1 MRSHDTLAG
10 LACFVARHQDPCVPL
25 CTCLSGLGSDSAMPV
40 LSPFRRR
47 TWHQTRPTQTS
58 LRQHA
63 ESQSVAPR
71 VTGPRAATRAGVGV
85 GIDIESAGE
94 SANVSVADTAAG
106 AKKGAVRPR
115 SSSPRAHKQQ
125 KLSAGEAAVL
135 LHCTGLCPEGN
146 WKSIS
151 PPLPRVQE
159 RHDAFEVHAQAVR
172 DRGPSRLQAAS
183 NPAGREA
190 ALGERCEH
198 RTLWPR
204 PPRQSSAD
212 AAMTS
217 VRCHRHHVWRVRQA
231 LDDRWPTLASHRRWQ
246 QQQQQQQQRENR
258 IKCAL
263 ADQLIWQEQLSLQGA
278 TGAVAVR
285 PRGRT

>member
-1 MRSHDTLAG
+1 MAPNQADPNVPA
-10 LACFVARHQDPCVPL
+10 AAR
-25 CTCLSGLGSDSAMPV
+25 GKPV
-40 LSPFRRR
+40 RRAKK
-47 TWHQTRPTQTS
+47 S
-58 LRQHA
+58 
-63 ESQSVAPR
+63 R
-71 VTGPRAATRAGVGV
+71 VTRAATRAGVGV

-190 ALGERCEH
+190 ALFERLAKGIAH
-198 RTLWPR
+198 FGLDH
-204 PPRQSSAD
+204 PRQSL
-212 AAMTS
+212 
-217 VRCHRHHVWRVRQA
+217 R
-231 LDDRWPTLASHRRWQ
+231 
-246 QQQQQQQQRENR
+246 
-258 IKCAL
+258 
-263 ADQLIWQEQLSLQGA
+263 
-278 TGAVAVR
+278 
-285 PRGRT
+285 